1 MLTNAEWIR
10 ILSTPGAEQ
19 ATALEEL
26 RQILLRAA
34 LFTFDRNASDLQ
46 RLSYD
51 EVVRLA
57 EDCAQ
62 EALLAILNHLDE
74 FRGDSKFTT
83 WAYKFA
89 VNQALTTA
97 RRAHWRD
104 ISLETVLP
112 DGDGYEWLD
121 AGSGSEHDPH
131 QQIEQSEII
140 LVIKDIIRN
149 GLTPRQQI
157 VLKLMVFDEVPMDV
171 IVERLETNRNA
182 VYKLLHDARKKV
194 KQQLEAR
201 GFGVEDSF
209 SLFSDDR

>member
-1 MLTNAEWIR
+1 MRTNAEWLR
-10 ILSTPGAEQ
+10 ILTTPGSDQSA
-19 ATALEEL
+19 ALDEL

-34 LFTFDRNASDLQ
+34 LFTFNRNAADLQ

-62 EALLAILNHLDE
+62 DALLAVLSHLDE

-104 ISLETVLP
+104 IPLETMLP
-112 DGDGYEWLD
+112 DGDGYEWLEV
-121 AGSGSEHDPH
+121 ASGSGEDPD
-131 QQIEQSEII
+131 QQIELSEIV

-149 GLTPRQQI
+149 ELTPRQQI

-171 IVERLETNRNA
+171 VVERLETNRNA

-201 GFGVEDSF
+201 GFGVEDSL
-209 SLFSDDR
+209 SLFSDDW